1 MIGGNQPESI
11 SQGEM
16 NGCKDNLEGRR
27 EESHSKLFAAR
38 HFGKEIRLA
47 VKAVSDG
54 LFADR
59 RSDYSLN
66 RPRKGLLSRGFQIC
80 KGALSGVATTVS
92 EPDIGGVTTTSRTN
106 STGSSVT
113 S

>member
-38 HFGKEIRLA
+38 HFGKEIRLG

-66 RPRKGLLSRGFQIC
+66 RPRKGLLACGFQIC
-80 KGALSGVATTVS
+80 KGALPGAATAVA
-92 EPDIGGVTTTSRTN
+92 EPRIAGATN
-106 STGSSVT
+106 RADKQHGFSV
-113 S
+113 